1 MRLDLNLRSLTD
13 EIRVL
18 TEGPSQVLSEQLS
31 ELQSKVYVIRTLIKS
46 SVYNYAKMKGQEMEH
61 HVSHNDDSSSDP
73 WSINCV
79 PLVAGM
85 GTFTLYTFHRL
96 WRLV

>member
-1 MRLDLNLRSLTD
+1 MSELLSSTEEAILAEYERLDLNLRSLTD

-46 SVYNYAKMKGQEMEH
+46 SVYNYAKMKGQEVE
-61 HVSHNDDSSSDP
+61 
-73 WSINCV
+73 
-79 PLVAGM
+79 
-85 GTFTLYTFHRL
+85 
-96 WRLV
+96 